1 MVEDA
6 MHRIAV
12 VGVAN
17 FGHVKLQ
24 AHYGGARGGSA

>member
-1 MVEDA
+1 MR
-6 MHRIAV
+6 RIAV
-12 VGVAN
+12 VGVAD